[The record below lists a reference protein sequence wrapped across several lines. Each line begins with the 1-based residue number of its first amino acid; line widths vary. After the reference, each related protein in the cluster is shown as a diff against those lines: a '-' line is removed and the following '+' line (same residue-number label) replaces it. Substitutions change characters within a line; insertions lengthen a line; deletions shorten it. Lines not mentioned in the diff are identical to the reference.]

1 MDTGEISLSYSQ
13 NDLSFEFAAL
23 HFGRPLKNQIY
34 YRLDGFQTEWINE
47 SRRFTSFTNLDPG
60 GYTLRLKGISG
71 DGIQSPSE
79 HKLKI
84 IINQPWWR
92 TTWAYSMYALIFVAG
107 IFTVDRIQRYRLTV
121 RERNRSQL
129 REAELR
135 AQIAEAENARKTFE
149 LEEAR
154 RLQLSLLPEKLPEL
168 PNLEIAVYMKTATE
182 VGGDYYDFNISAD
195 GTLNIALGDA
205 TGHGM
210 QAGTVVTLMK
220 GLFSADSGRMDI
232 PAFFQQSSETIKE
245 LRFGRMMMAFTM
257 IKIKDTDMLF
267 STAGMPPAYIYRPAK
282 LKVEELCLEGMPL
295 GAMKKFN
302 YQVIKESL
310 SRGDTLLLL
319 SDGLPEL
326 KNPDGEQFDYH
337 RIKEI
342 FRDVAGEVPQAI
354 IDRMVD
360 AGEMWRKDQPTE
372 DDITIMVIRAK

>member
-1 MDTGEISLSYSQ
+1 MYGLM
-13 NDLSFEFAAL
+13 FVGGVFA
-23 HFGRPLKNQIY
+23 
-34 YRLDGFQTEWINE
+34 
-47 SRRFTSFTNLDPG
+47 
-60 GYTLRLKGISG
+60 
-71 DGIQSPSE
+71 
-79 HKLKI
+79 
-84 IINQPWWR
+84 
-92 TTWAYSMYALIFVAG
+92 
-107 IFTVDRIQRYRLTV
+107 VDRIQRYRLTV

-135 AQIAEAENARKTFE
+135 AQIAEADNERKTYE

-154 RLQLSLLPEKLPEL
+154 RLQLSMLPEKLPEL

-220 GLFSADSGRMDI
+220 GLFSADSGRLDI
-232 PAFFQQSSETIKE
+232 PAFFRQSSETIKE

-257 IKIKDTDMLF
+257 IKIKDSNMLF
-267 STAGMPPAYIYRPAK
+267 STAGMPPAYIFRPAK
-282 LKVEELCLEGMPL
+282 LKVDEFCLEGMPL
-295 GAMKKFN
+295 GAIKEFN
-302 YQVIKESL
+302 YRVINETL
-310 SRGDTLLLL
+310 ARGDTLLLL

-326 KNPDGEQFDYH
+326 KNPNGEQFDYP

-342 FRDVAGEVPQAI
+342 FRDVADQKPQAI

-360 AGEMWRKDQPTE
+360 AGEMWRKDQQPE
-372 DDITIMVIRAK
+372 DDITLMVIRAK